1 MVDREIRKID
11 PAEVMRVASEA
22 SATFA
27 ATLTSDERA
36 ASEKLSANDGGQGL
50 VYSTLERDQALDDF
64 DVLAAADSLQIL
76 GAQILAMVERREQ
89 ELYQKCLQAFYVAE
103 EMARD
108 PEHADLVPHVE
119 SLRRAHLAQYG
130 KPIPPKKG

>member
-1 MVDREIRKID
+1 MVNREIQKID

-27 ATLTSDERA
+27 AALTSDERA
-36 ASEKLSANDGGQGL
+36 ASEKLSANDGDQGL

-76 GAQILAMVERREQ
+76 GDQIHATIQRRAQ
-89 ELYQKCLQAFYVAE
+89 ELYQKCLQAYYVAE
-103 EMARD
+103 DMARD
-108 PEHADLVPHVE
+108 PEHAELVPHVE
-119 SLRRAHLAQYG
+119 NMRRAHLAQYG